1 MFTMTAQAISLPL
14 HGPRDLP
21 GLRDGRGNLRL
32 LLICILICTG
42 CSAPRPEPAATAHAR
57 HLVLITIDTL
67 RADRVGAYGYARART
82 PRIDALAARGVRF
95 EHAFAAAPITLPSH
109 ASLMTGRYPPGHGA
123 RHNGIRVDSAVPTLA
138 KTLSAAGFAT
148 GAFVSAFPLD
158 RRFGLN
164 AGFAEYSDRM
174 PRGAR
179 GRLENERPGR
189 DAVDDALA
197 WFRTTKSAGPRTFLW
212 VHLFEPHA
220 PYGQAGSGRPVADRY
235 DDEVAESDVQI
246 GRILDALGP
255 DAASSVIVVASDH
268 GEAFGEHGEVSH
280 SLFVYDTTL
289 RVPLVVAGPGVPART
304 VGTPVSLVDVA
315 PTVLPLLGL
324 TRFDSDGV
332 DLSGTFFGVN
342 LPARDL
348 YAESFAPLLDFGWS
362 PLRSLRSDGFKY
374 IDAPRAELYDT
385 TRDPGELQDLSAA
398 DPPRTAGLRDKVERY
413 SPATLDV
420 AACPSTAMRS
430 AACRRSATPRGVAAA
445 RPVRDPIPRI
455 VEPLPP
461 ACPRSSPASCRG
473 RRSKRRCAGILEN
486 DPKNPQANLRLGYV
500 LIDSNRCVEA
510 IPFLK
515 TAITAHVPTAD
526 AHLGLGRCQAAARR
540 PGEVYV
546 TLLDAQRV
554 EPDNPVVFANMG
566 IVLSDMGR
574 HADSIKAFQRALTL
588 DPDFH
593 EARFNLARAY
603 ARAGQR
609 ADAAREAQDL
619 LTRLPAGAPQRA
631 EVQRLLDAWLSLSG
645 SVMLHKG

>member
-1 MFTMTAQAISLPL
+1 MFTTLTMTAKALPIL
-14 HGPRDLP
+14 
-21 GLRDGRGNLRL
+21 LRDGRRIVLV
-32 LLICILICTG
+32 LLICAGCT
-42 CSAPRPEPAATAHAR
+42 APPLEQTTTTAAR
-57 HLVLITIDTL
+57 HLVLVTIDTL

-82 PRIDALAARGVRF
+82 PRIDALSTRGVRF

-123 RHNGIRVDSAVPTLA
+123 RHNGIRVDPAVPTLA
-138 KTLSAAGFAT
+138 KALSGAGFAT

-164 AGFAEYSDRM
+164 AGFTEYSDRM
-174 PRGAR
+174 PRGVR

-189 DAVDDALA
+189 DTINDALA
-197 WFRTTKSAGPRTFLW
+197 WLTTVKGAGHRIFLW

-235 DDEVAESDVQI
+235 DDEIAESDVQI

-289 RVPLVVAGPGVPART
+289 RVPLVITGPGVPARS
-304 VGTPVSLVDVA
+304 VAVPVSLVDVA

-324 TRFDSDGV
+324 ARFDSDGV
-332 DLSGTFFGVN
+332 DLSRTFTGAS
-342 LPARDL
+342 LAPRDL

-374 IDAPRAELYDT
+374 IEAPRAELYDT
-385 TRDPGELQDLSAA
+385 TRDPGETQDLSTA
-398 DPPRTAGLRDKVERY
+398 DLPRAAGLRDKVGRY
-413 SPATLDV
+413 SPATLQSDSLTPIDRD
-420 AACPSTAMRS
+420 ALGRLQALGYASGSSRDQAGSRPDPKD
-430 AACRRSATPRGVAAA
+430 RRALAA
-445 RPVRDPIPRI
+445 RLSEVISG
-455 VEPLPP
+455 ELQGE
-461 ACPRSSPASCRG
+461 ALEAAL
-473 RRSKRRCAGILEN
+473 RRILED

-500 LIDSNRCVEA
+500 LIDSNRCAEA

-515 TAITAHVPTAD
+515 MAIAAHVPTAD

-546 TLLDAQRV
+546 TLLDAERV

-566 IVLSDMGR
+566 IVLSEMAR

-609 ADAAREAQDL
+609 ADAAREAREL
-619 LTRLPAGAPQRA
+619 LTRLPASAPQRA
-631 EVQRLLDAWLSLSG
+631 EVQRLLDA
-645 SVMLHKG
+645 VR

>member
-1 MFTMTAQAISLPL
+1 M
-14 HGPRDLP
+14 
-21 GLRDGRGNLRL
+21 
-32 LLICILICTG
+32 
-42 CSAPRPEPAATAHAR
+42 
-57 HLVLITIDTL
+57 
-67 RADRVGAYGYARART
+67 
-82 PRIDALAARGVRF
+82 
-95 EHAFAAAPITLPSH
+95 
-109 ASLMTGRYPPGHGA
+109 
-123 RHNGIRVDSAVPTLA
+123 
-138 KTLSAAGFAT
+138 
-148 GAFVSAFPLD
+148 
-158 RRFGLN
+158 
-164 AGFAEYSDRM
+164 
-174 PRGAR
+174 
-179 GRLENERPGR
+179 
-189 DAVDDALA
+189 
-197 WFRTTKSAGPRTFLW
+197 
-212 VHLFEPHA
+212 HLFEPHA

-255 DAASSVIVVASDH
+255 DVASSVIVVASDH

-332 DLSGTFFGVN
+332 DLSGTFTGVS
-342 LPARDL
+342 LPPRDL

-398 DPPRTAGLRDKVERY
+398 DLPRTAGLRDKVGRY
-413 SPATLDV
+413 SPATLESGRVSIDSD
-420 AACPSTAMRS
+420 ALGRLQALGYASGGGGAPAGARPDPKD
-430 AACRRSATPRGVAAA
+430 RRAIAA
-445 RPVRDPIPRI
+445 RLSEVVSGELQGQALEAALR
-455 VEPLPP
+455 
-461 ACPRSSPASCRG
+461 
-473 RRSKRRCAGILEN
+473 GILEN

-500 LIDSNRCVEA
+500 LIESNRCAAA

-515 TAITAHVPTAD
+515 AAIAARVPTAD
-526 AHLGLGRCQAAARR
+526 AHLGVAQCQAEARR
-540 PGEVYV
+540 PGEVHV
-546 TLLDAQRV
+546 TLLDAERV
-554 EPDNPVVFANMG
+554 EPENPVVFANMG

-574 HADSIKAFQRALTL
+574 HADSITAFRRALTL
-588 DPDFH
+588 DPEFH

-631 EVQRLLDAWLSLSG
+631 EVQRLLDA
-645 SVMLHKG
+645 VR

>member
-1 MFTMTAQAISLPL
+1 MRPCRA
-14 HGPRDLP
+14 
-21 GLRDGRGNLRL
+21 LRRSARSAAVVL
-32 LLICILICTG
+32 LFLLTGGCT
-42 CSAPRPEPAATAHAR
+42 APRPEPAPASHAR
-57 HLVLITIDTL
+57 HLILVTVDTL

-82 PRIDALAARGVRF
+82 PRIDALSARGVRF
-95 EHAFAAAPITLPSH
+95 EHAFAAAPITLTSH

-123 RHNGIRVDSAVPTLA
+123 RHNGIRVDPAVPTLA
-138 KTLSAAGFAT
+138 KTLSGAGFAT

-164 AGFAEYSDRM
+164 AGFTEYSDRL
-174 PRGAR
+174 PRGPR

-189 DAVDDALA
+189 DTVNDALA
-197 WFRTTKSAGPRTFLW
+197 WLRTAQGTGQRIFLW

-220 PYGQAGSGRPVADRY
+220 PYGHAGSGRPVADRY
-235 DDEVAESDVQI
+235 DDEIAESDVQI
-246 GRILDALGP
+246 GRIVDALGP
-255 DAASSVIVVASDH
+255 EAASAVIVVASDH

-289 RVPLVVAGPGVPART
+289 RVALVIAGPGVPARS
-304 VGTPVSLVDVA
+304 VAGPVSLVDVA

-324 TRFDSDGV
+324 ARFDSDGV
-332 DLSGTFFGVN
+332 DLSPTFTGASV
-342 LPARDL
+342 PARDL
-348 YAESFAPLLDFGWS
+348 YAESLAPLLDFGWS

-385 TRDPGELQDLSAA
+385 TRDPGETYDLSTA
-398 DPPRTAGLRDKVERY
+398 DVPRVAGLRDKVGRY
-413 SPATLDV
+413 S
-420 AACPSTAMRS
+420 AAVVDDRLTPIDRDALGRLQALGYASGSGRGQAGARPDPKD
-430 AACRRSATPRGVAAA
+430 RRALAA
-445 RPVRDPIPRI
+445 RLSEVISGELQGPALEAALGRI
-455 VEPLPP
+455 IED
-461 ACPRSSPASCRG
+461 
-473 RRSKRRCAGILEN
+473 

-500 LIDSNRCVEA
+500 LIDSNRCAEA

-515 TAITAHVPTAD
+515 TAIAAHVPTAD

-546 TLLDAQRV
+546 TLLDAERV

-566 IVLSDMGR
+566 IVLSEMGR
-574 HADSIKAFQRALTL
+574 HADAIKAFQRALTI

-619 LTRLPAGAPQRA
+619 LTRLPDSAPQRA
-631 EVQRLLDAWLSLSG
+631 EVQRLLDA
-645 SVMLHKG
+645 VR